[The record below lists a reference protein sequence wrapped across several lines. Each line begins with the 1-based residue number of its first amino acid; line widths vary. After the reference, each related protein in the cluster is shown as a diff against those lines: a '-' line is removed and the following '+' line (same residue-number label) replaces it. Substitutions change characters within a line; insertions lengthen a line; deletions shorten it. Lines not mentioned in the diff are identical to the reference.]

1 MPVPFKHKD
10 LLVNFVSDNRNAG
23 WARDLVCLAL
33 TTGGNL
39 TDDDKFLIW
48 NEIEDNAPS
57 PSLSLPSAINSPY
70 PKIELLKL
78 THVQGVNLLAS
89 NQDVVFC
96 NEGITLLYGQNRS
109 GKSGYF
115 RILNQLAEGEVNYI
129 LHPNVFAESGSSK
142 EVVLEYVIDGVVQP
156 PFHWDCASV
165 SPRELRHIRC
175 FDTKYAATFLQPR
188 TGNSY
193 LFESYNLRVFRAIH
207 DTLRYLEE
215 EMGVTIDTTTKSS
228 LTSLCTVLYR
238 NNLQQALVDE
248 FRNELNNLGMGDLK
262 VDLMVDDLMVDTSQI
277 AIRLVNN
284 LNIEGVLSE
293 AEQKCAALALFLAEC
308 DLMEV
313 KQPVIFDDPVN
324 SLDAQIIQNLSER
337 ILDLDYQV
345 IVFTHNDILS
355 RELAEHRNVTV
366 FKPSSSI
373 RVSPKKHMLAY
384 DVISDINATG
394 YVMSRGSVKSDYF
407 LNKADAALKVTPF
420 LSPEPA
426 MAYLRRAVEE
436 MVDEKVFQ
444 KLSPLR
450 YRGHSSA
457 IEWVKLKGMVNQGV
471 DGDARIE
478 ELRSVYE
485 KLSGRGAHLGAL
497 SSAATLSQSEL
508 IAIFNRL
515 IAIV

>member
-1 MPVPFKHKD
+1 MPFKHKN
-10 LLVNFVSDNRNAG
+10 LLVNYVSDSRNAV

-33 TTGGNL
+33 KTGGNL

-48 NEIEDNAPS
+48 NEIEDNIPTPS
-57 PSLSLPSAINSPY
+57 QSLPGTISSPY

-78 THVQGVNLLAS
+78 THVKGVNLLAS

-129 LHPNVFAESGSSK
+129 LHPNVFATAGCLK
-142 EVVLEYVIDGVVQP
+142 EVVLEYMIDGVIQP
-156 PFHWDCASV
+156 PLHWDCASA

-175 FDTKYAATFLQPR
+175 FDTRYAATFLQPR
-188 TGNSY
+188 TGNTY

-207 DTLRYLEE
+207 DTLRYLKEA
-215 EMGVTIDTTTKSS
+215 MGVTIDATTESS
-228 LTSLCTVLYR
+228 LTSLCTILYR
-238 NNLQQALVDE
+238 NNLKQALVDV
-248 FRNELNNLGMGDLK
+248 FRIELNNLGMGNLK
-262 VDLMVDDLMVDTSQI
+262 VDLVVDDLLVDTSQI

-284 LNIEGVLSE
+284 MNIDEVLSE
-293 AEQKCAALALFLAEC
+293 AEQKCAALALFFAEC

-313 KQPVIFDDPVN
+313 KQPVVFDDPVN
-324 SLDAQIIQNLSER
+324 SLDAQIIQNLAER
-337 ILDLDYQV
+337 ILDLDHQV
-345 IVFTHNDILS
+345 IVFTHNGILS

-366 FKPSSSI
+366 FKPSISN
-373 RVSPKKHMLAY
+373 RVSPKRHMLVY
-384 DVISDINATG
+384 DVLSDINATG

-407 LNKADAALKVTPF
+407 LDKADEALKVTPF
-420 LSPEPA
+420 LTSEPTI
-426 MAYLRRAVEE
+426 AYLRRAVEE

-450 YRGHSSA
+450 YRGHSST
-457 IEWVKLKGMVNQGV
+457 IEWVRLKGMVNQGV

-478 ELRSVYE
+478 ELRKIYE
-485 KLSGRGAHLGAL
+485 KLSGRGTHLGAL

-508 IAIFNRL
+508 ITLHNRL
-515 IAIV
+515 RAIV